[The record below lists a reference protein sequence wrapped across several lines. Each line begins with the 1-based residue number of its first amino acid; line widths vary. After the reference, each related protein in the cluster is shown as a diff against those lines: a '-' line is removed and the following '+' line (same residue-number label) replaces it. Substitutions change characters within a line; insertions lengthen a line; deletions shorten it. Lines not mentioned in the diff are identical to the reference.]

1 MFRLT
6 ASLQKGFVFL
16 TMCFAIVLGKDTK
29 LVSVADI
36 FIRTQYIDVYCV
48 EAIATKII
56 STIPS
61 NKVLLIDNDLYINHH
76 FKYDDDD
83 ETKRNIAI
91 GCDDDDIRGFRHS
104 DVDDGIPIYNHS
116 YEDDD

>member
-6 ASLQKGFVFL
+6 ASLQKTFFFL
-16 TMCFAIVLGKDTK
+16 TICFAIVLCKDTK

-48 EAIATKII
+48 EAIATKTI

-76 FKYDDDD
+76 FKYDEDD